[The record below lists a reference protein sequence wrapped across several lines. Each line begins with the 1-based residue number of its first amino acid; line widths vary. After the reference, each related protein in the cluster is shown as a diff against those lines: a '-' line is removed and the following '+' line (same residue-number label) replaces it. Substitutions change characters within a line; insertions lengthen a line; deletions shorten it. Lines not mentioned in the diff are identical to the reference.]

1 MAENQNQPSQQQIM
15 QALQQKIGNLELTLN
30 ALLGVLVDKDV
41 VDQEE
46 VNEKA
51 QEIIQ
56 DIQEQHAE
64 HDHDH
69 VEE

>member
-1 MAENQNQPSQQQIM
+1 ML
-15 QALQQKIGNLELTLN
+15 QAFQQKIGNLELTLN
-30 ALLGVLVDKDV
+30 ALLGVLTEKDV
-41 VDQEE
+41 VDQDE

-56 DIQEQHAE
+56 EIQEQQGQGQGQQPPGPG

-69 VEE
+69 GDE